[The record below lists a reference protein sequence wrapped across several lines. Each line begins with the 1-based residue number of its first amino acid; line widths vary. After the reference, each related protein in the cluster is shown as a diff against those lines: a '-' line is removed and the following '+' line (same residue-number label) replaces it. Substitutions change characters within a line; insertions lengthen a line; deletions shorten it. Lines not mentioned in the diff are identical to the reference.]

1 MLLFFIRI
9 FKTMF
14 LTLGIWLVN
23 PVKGFILDNEY
34 NNWNDIKKEIVSE
47 RITVGFKN
55 RDIFYM
61 NMGKNIGFEQDGKG
75 ENFVR
80 PVVVVKGFNKNMF
93 FGIPLSTKMKEGKFY
108 YRFSFYKQ
116 DKKVENIALLS
127 QMRLFSTKRLLNK
140 IGMMNT
146 DDFKKMK
153 NKFKEL
159 ID

>member
-1 MLLFFIRI
+1 MYSQ
-9 FKTMF
+9 
-14 LTLGIWLVN
+14 
-23 PVKGFILDNEY
+23 Y
-34 NNWNDIKKEIVSE
+34 NNWNEIK
-47 RITVGFKN
+47 ITIENENIIVGFKE

-80 PVVVVKGFNKNMF
+80 PVVIIKGFNKNMF

-108 YRFSFYKQ
+108 YKFQFQ
-116 DKKVENIALLS
+116 KKDELVENIALLS

-140 IGMMNT
+140 IGVISKE
-146 DDFKKMK
+146 DFESLK
-153 NKFKEL
+153 NEFKSL

>member
-1 MLLFFIRI
+1 M
-9 FKTMF
+9 
-14 LTLGIWLVN
+14 
-23 PVKGFILDNEY
+23 DSQY
-34 NNWNDIKKEIVSE
+34 NNWNEIKISIEYENI
-47 RITVGFKN
+47 IVGFKE

-80 PVVVVKGFNKNMF
+80 PVVIIKGFNKNMF

-108 YRFSFYKQ
+108 YKFQFQ
-116 DKKVENIALLS
+116 KKDELVENIALLS

-140 IGMMNT
+140 IGVISKE
-146 DDFKKMK
+146 DFIKMK
-153 NKFKEL
+153 NEFKSL

>member
-1 MLLFFIRI
+1 M
-9 FKTMF
+9 
-14 LTLGIWLVN
+14 
-23 PVKGFILDNEY
+23 ESQY
-34 NNWNDIKKEIVSE
+34 NNWNEIKISIEYENI
-47 RITVGFKN
+47 IVGFKE

-80 PVVVVKGFNKNMF
+80 PVVIIKGFNKNMF

-108 YRFSFYKQ
+108 YKFQFQ
-116 DKKVENIALLS
+116 KKDELVENIALLS

-140 IGMMNT
+140 IGVISKK
-146 DDFKKMK
+146 DFIKMK
-153 NKFKEL
+153 NEFKSL

>member
-1 MLLFFIRI
+1 MEQ
-9 FKTMF
+9 
-14 LTLGIWLVN
+14 
-23 PVKGFILDNEY
+23 EY
-34 NNWNDIKKEIVSE
+34 NSWNNIKKEIAKENIS
-47 RITVGFKN
+47 VGFKN

-80 PVVVVKGFNKNMF
+80 PVVIVKGFNKNMF
-93 FGIPLSTKMKEGKFY
+93 FGIPLSTKIKEGKFY
-108 YRFSFYKQ
+108 YRFTFCKK
-116 DKKVENIALLS
+116 DKEIENIALLS

-140 IGMMNT
+140 IGMMKIN
-146 DDFKKMK
+146 DFENMK

>member
-1 MLLFFIRI
+1 M
-9 FKTMF
+9 
-14 LTLGIWLVN
+14 N
-23 PVKGFILDNEY
+23 SQY
-34 NNWNDIKKEIVSE
+34 NNWNEIK
-47 RITVGFKN
+47 ITIEYENIIVGFKE

-80 PVVVVKGFNKNMF
+80 PVVIIKGFNKNMF

-108 YRFSFYKQ
+108 YKFQFQ
-116 DKKVENIALLS
+116 KKDELVENIALLS

-140 IGMMNT
+140 IGVISKE
-146 DDFKKMK
+146 DFIKMK
-153 NKFKEL
+153 NEFKNL

>member
-1 MLLFFIRI
+1 MYSQ
-9 FKTMF
+9 
-14 LTLGIWLVN
+14 
-23 PVKGFILDNEY
+23 Y
-34 NNWNDIKKEIVSE
+34 NNWNGIK
-47 RITVGFKN
+47 ITIENENIIVGFKE

-80 PVVVVKGFNKNMF
+80 PVVIIKGFNKNMF

-108 YRFSFYKQ
+108 YKFQFQ
-116 DKKVENIALLS
+116 KKDELVENIALLS

-140 IGMMNT
+140 IGVISKE
-146 DDFKKMK
+146 DFIKMK
-153 NKFKEL
+153 NEFKNL

>member
-1 MLLFFIRI
+1 M
-9 FKTMF
+9 
-14 LTLGIWLVN
+14 
-23 PVKGFILDNEY
+23 DSQY
-34 NNWNDIKKEIVSE
+34 NNWNEIKIAIEYENI
-47 RITVGFKN
+47 IVGFKE

-80 PVVVVKGFNKNMF
+80 PVVIIKGFNKNMF

-108 YRFSFYKQ
+108 YKFQFQ
-116 DKKVENIALLS
+116 KKDELVKNIALLS

-140 IGMMNT
+140 IGVISKE
-146 DDFKKMK
+146 DFESLK
-153 NKFKEL
+153 NEFKSL

>member
-1 MLLFFIRI
+1 M
-9 FKTMF
+9 
-14 LTLGIWLVN
+14 
-23 PVKGFILDNEY
+23 DSQY
-34 NNWNDIKKEIVSE
+34 NNWNEIKIAIEYENI
-47 RITVGFKN
+47 IVGFKE

-80 PVVVVKGFNKNMF
+80 PVVIIKGFNKNMF

-108 YRFSFYKQ
+108 YKFQFQ
-116 DKKVENIALLS
+116 KKDELVENIALLS

-140 IGMMNT
+140 IGVISKE
-146 DDFKKMK
+146 DFIKMK
-153 NKFKEL
+153 NEFKNL

>member
-1 MLLFFIRI
+1 M
-9 FKTMF
+9 
-14 LTLGIWLVN
+14 N
-23 PVKGFILDNEY
+23 SQY
-34 NNWNDIKKEIVSE
+34 NNWNEIKIAIEYENI
-47 RITVGFKN
+47 IVGFKE

-80 PVVVVKGFNKNMF
+80 PVVIIKGFNKNMF

-108 YRFSFYKQ
+108 YKFQFQ
-116 DKKVENIALLS
+116 KKDELVENIALLS

-140 IGMMNT
+140 IGVISKE
-146 DDFKKMK
+146 DFIKMK
-153 NKFKEL
+153 NEFKSL

>member
-1 MLLFFIRI
+1 M
-9 FKTMF
+9 
-14 LTLGIWLVN
+14 
-23 PVKGFILDNEY
+23 DSQY
-34 NNWNDIKKEIVSE
+34 NNWNEIK
-47 RITVGFKN
+47 ITIEYENIIVGFKE

-80 PVVVVKGFNKNMF
+80 PVVIIKGFNKNMF

-108 YRFSFYKQ
+108 YKFQFQ
-116 DKKVENIALLS
+116 KKDELVENIALLS

-140 IGMMNT
+140 IGVISKE
-146 DDFKKMK
+146 DFIKMK
-153 NKFKEL
+153 NEFKSL

>member
-1 MLLFFIRI
+1 M
-9 FKTMF
+9 
-14 LTLGIWLVN
+14 
-23 PVKGFILDNEY
+23 DSQY
-34 NNWNDIKKEIVSE
+34 NNWNEIKIAIEYENIIVAFKE
-47 RITVGFKN
+47 

-80 PVVVVKGFNKNMF
+80 PVVIIKGFNKNMF

-108 YRFSFYKQ
+108 YKFRFQ
-116 DKKVENIALLS
+116 KKDELVENIALLS

-140 IGMMNT
+140 IGVISKE
-146 DDFKKMK
+146 DFESLK
-153 NKFKEL
+153 NEFKSL